1 MDPVILIF
9 AIVAA
14 FFIYKLLSALGENSG
29 EPDNASDAR
38 KEIEALRRTLSGN
51 RDQSQ
56 SDETSEPETAYAE
69 PAQTP
74 EPVRATSPKV
84 REIVDADPSFSEE
97 GFLEGAKAA
106 YEMIVEAFAKGDL
119 KPVKPYV
126 AESVL
131 KAFKDA
137 VAVRE
142 SQGHVSDLQ
151 FIGIEKASIVEGR
164 VSPETLT
171 VVADFVSDQVR
182 VTRDKDGNV
191 VDGDPNRIDLVKDR
205 WTFARKRHANDPNW
219 ALVATGVAR

>member
-51 RDQSQ
+51 RDQGQ
-56 SDETSEPETAYAE
+56 GADASEPDAAPTDTARM
-69 PAQTP
+69 P
-74 EPVRATSPKV
+74 EPVRAASPTV
-84 REIVDADPSFSEE
+84 RDIVDADPSFSEE

-126 AESVL
+126 AEPVF

-137 VAVRE
+137 VAARE

-164 VSPETLT
+164 VSADALT

-182 VTRDKDGNV
+182 VTRDKDGNI

-205 WTFARKRHANDPNW
+205 WTFARKRHASDPNW